1 MRPDLI
7 RLLVDKTPKTFL
19 VDTDNVDPKTF
30 KSSLQRV
37 GLDKPLPPPEEEKK
51 EKKEKE

>member
-19 VDTDNVDPKTF
+19 VDTNNVDPKNF
-30 KSSLQRV
+30 PSSLQRL
-37 GLDKPLPPPEEEKK
+37 GLDKPLPTPEEQ
-51 EKKEKE
+51 